1 MNRSLTL
8 IGMGEDGIDGLSAA
22 ARTLIAEADIIVG
35 SGRLLSLLP
44 PLSAALYNWPSPF
57 DPMIDRIRSWS
68 GKKVVILATGD
79 PMNYGVGAL
88 LAPRLKQE
96 LKIIPT
102 PSAFSL
108 AAARMGW
115 PLPEV
120 EMISLHG
127 RDASLLEPLIYP
139 QAKVLALTEGDQSIR
154 AAADRLKRRNYGESR
169 ITVME
174 HMGGPLEHQLAFA
187 AAEPPARPFADVST
201 IAIECIGAQDATLLP
216 RIPGLPDQAFAH
228 DGQMTKREVR
238 AITLASLVPYP
249 AALLWDIGAGCGSIA
264 IEWMRSARAAR
275 AIAFE
280 QDAKRCELIA
290 TNARDLG
297 APDLE
302 IVGARAPDALQGKPA
317 PDAVFLGGGV
327 ADRNLAQLAWTALR
341 SRGRFVANAVTLE
354 GEAAIADYQSRYGGE
369 IIRIDIA
376 HSAPI
381 GTKRRAFRPQMA
393 VTQWRAVKP

>member
-8 IGMGEDGIDGLSAA
+8 IGMGEDGIEGLSAA

-35 SGRLLSLLP
+35 SGRLLGMLP

-57 DPMIDRIRSWS
+57 DPMIERIRSWS
-68 GKKVVILATGD
+68 DKRVVILATGD

-115 PLPEV
+115 SLPEV

-127 RDASLLEPLIYP
+127 REASLLEPLIYP
-139 QAKVLALTEGDQSIR
+139 QGKILALTEGDESIR
-154 AAADRLKRRNYGESR
+154 AAAERLKRRGYGDSR

-174 HMGGPLEHQLAFA
+174 HMGGPLERQIAFT
-187 AAEPPARPFADVST
+187 AEDAPEQAFSDLST
-201 IAIECIGAQDATLLP
+201 IAIECLTANNAALLP
-216 RIPGLPDQAFAH
+216 RVPGLPDSAFAH
-228 DGQMTKREVR
+228 DGQITKREVR
-238 AITLASLVPYP
+238 AITLASLAPVPG
-249 AALLWDIGAGCGSIA
+249 ALLWDIGAGCGSIC
-264 IEWMRSARAAR
+264 IEWMRAARGAR

-280 QDAKRCELIA
+280 PDAKRCELIA
-290 TNARDLG
+290 ANARALG
-297 APDLE
+297 TPELE
-302 IVGARAPDALQGKPA
+302 ILGGLAPDALQGKPA
-317 PDAVFLGGGV
+317 PDAIFLGGGV
-327 ADRNLAQLAWTALR
+327 SNAAIVTRAWTALKPQ
-341 SRGRFVANAVTLE
+341 GRFVANAVTLE
-354 GEAAIADYQSRYGGE
+354 GAAAISDCQRRYGGE
-369 IIRIDIA
+369 IVRIDVA
-376 HSAPI
+376 HCTPL
-381 GTKRRAFRPQMA
+381 GEKRTMRPQMA